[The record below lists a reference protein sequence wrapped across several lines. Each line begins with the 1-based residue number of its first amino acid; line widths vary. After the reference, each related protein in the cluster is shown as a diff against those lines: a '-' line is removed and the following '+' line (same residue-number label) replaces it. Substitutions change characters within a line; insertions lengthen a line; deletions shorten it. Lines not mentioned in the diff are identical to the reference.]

1 MTKKTSKVFT
11 GLAIF
16 SLAATALA
24 GCGSSADNKNTNT
37 AGSSDAP
44 KEQTVTWLSARPENG
59 AIVQTIRELADRF
72 AADHPGFKLDLQ
84 VTADRPSYLTK
95 LRTLV
100 ASGQMPDF
108 IDSDADPF
116 AQELVNA
123 GLLVDM
129 EKFLKDEG
137 LYDKFYEPALK
148 YQELPDGSLYLLP
161 MEYHMEMTWY
171 NKKYLQIT
179 TLLCPKP

>member
-1 MTKKTSKVFT
+1 MTKKQLLKMFA

-16 SLAATALA
+16 ILGSNSSGGLRQL
-24 GCGSSADNKNTNT
+24 CGQQKNTNT
-37 AGSSDAP
+37 AGSKDAP

-116 AQELVNA
+116 CPGACKCRLTGGYGEIP
-123 GLLVDM
+123 
-129 EKFLKDEG
+129 EG
-137 LYDKFYEPALK
+137 RGAVR
-148 YQELPDGSLYLLP
+148 
-161 MEYHMEMTWY
+161 
-171 NKKYLQIT
+171 
-179 TLLCPKP
+179 